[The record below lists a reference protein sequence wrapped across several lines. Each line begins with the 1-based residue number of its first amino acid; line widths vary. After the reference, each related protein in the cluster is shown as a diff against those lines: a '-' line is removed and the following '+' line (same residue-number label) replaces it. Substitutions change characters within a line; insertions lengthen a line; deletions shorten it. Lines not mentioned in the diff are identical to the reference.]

1 MIRRLGFVLVLLAAV
16 TVVACGRQVTPN
28 PPGIGPGGAP
38 EGFMSV
44 FFDVSQPF
52 NFSNYQYW
60 IVFNTSGN
68 GLTPGTQPFLNN
80 WAAYSEA
87 IEVAG
92 NGGSAF
98 ARAVQ
103 FVKNPSNPHVPPAF
117 LTLYTTPQQLQFNVN
132 TNGSG
137 TEFNV
142 IFQRSIFL
150 GPLASPQPLAANW
163 LFNGFTTQANVQ
175 NNLVFVDSMGA
186 GGPNQPQY
194 SSPAL
199 PTYQCFD
206 QTLYSLASGL
216 QIDPPAEIVSVEIAN
231 NPSPAPNA
239 APCSPDNGDAKH
251 ATSRM

>member
-38 EGFMSV
+38 EGYMSV
-44 FFDVSQPF
+44 FFDVSAQF

-117 LTLYTTPQQLQFNVN
+117 LTLQTTPQQLQFNVN
-132 TNGSG
+132 SNGSG

-150 GPLASPQPLAANW
+150 GPLASPAPLAANW
-163 LFNGFTTQANVQ
+163 LFNGFTTQASVQ

-186 GGPNQPQY
+186 GGPNTPQY

-216 QIDPPAEIVSVEIAN
+216 QIDPPAEILSVEIAN

-239 APCSPDNGDAKH
+239 VPCSADTGDAKH